1 LVCRRRSR
9 SRQMP
14 APLGAERQKRRVSG
28 ESPRLRAWWQSPVSR
43 SSTVSALNL
52 RLVAQNDIQQ

>member
-1 LVCRRRSR
+1 
-9 SRQMP
+9 MP